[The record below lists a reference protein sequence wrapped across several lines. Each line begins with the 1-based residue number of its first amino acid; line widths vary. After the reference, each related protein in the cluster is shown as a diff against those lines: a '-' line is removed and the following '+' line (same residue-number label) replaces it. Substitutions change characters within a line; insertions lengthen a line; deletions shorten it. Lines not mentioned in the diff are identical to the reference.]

1 MKHVELTDTPNESS
15 YLRRLLTREIE
26 RIEKWIENPTPGMKG
41 ASKARMQEDLET
53 ARLILRKLE
62 S

>member
-26 RIEKWIENPTPGMKG
+26 RIEKWIEDPVPGMKG